1 MQFLVLT
8 RRKMDLFPAEAWT
21 PELLANESQRVR
33 ELYAEGIVRSIW
45 RRKETPG
52 AAILFE
58 AATED
63 EVRAAVSSLP
73 LAKLGML
80 EIVALTGLEPYPG
93 FGPR

>member
-21 PELLANESQRVR
+21 PELLAKESQRVR
-33 ELYAEGIVRSIW
+33 ELYVEGIVRSIW
-45 RRKETPG
+45 RRKDMPG
-52 AAILFE
+52 SAILFE

-63 EVRAAVSSLP
+63 EVRAAMATLP

-80 EIVALTGLEPYPG
+80 EIVALTELEPYPG

>member
-8 RRKMDLFPAEAWT
+8 RRKMDLFPAQAWT
-21 PELLANESQRVR
+21 PELLAKESQRVR

-45 RRKETPG
+45 RRKDMPG
-52 AAILFE
+52 SAILFE
-58 AATED
+58 ATTED
-63 EVRAAVSSLP
+63 EVRAAMATLP

-80 EIVALTGLEPYPG
+80 EIVALTELEPYPG